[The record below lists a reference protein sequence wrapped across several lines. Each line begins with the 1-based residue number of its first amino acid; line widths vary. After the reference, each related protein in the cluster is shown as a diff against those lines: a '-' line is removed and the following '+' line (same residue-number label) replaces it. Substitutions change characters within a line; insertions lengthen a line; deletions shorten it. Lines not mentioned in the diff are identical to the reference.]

1 VSAFW
6 DVQEFIREVNRITS
20 FPELSSL
27 MDGMSKTLGFD
38 YFALVHHVELV
49 GPEVIDL
56 ENYPS
61 LWREMII
68 ERKYTSDDPI
78 LVACEHTNVGFRWSD
93 IHKWISL
100 SQRQKEILEGA
111 RAAGIGEGFTVPVH
125 IPGEYAGSCSFGL
138 RPNRR
143 FCESTM
149 PSAQYVGCF
158 AFEAAR
164 RVLQAQQ
171 LQSGKAIGPPPRL
184 TPRQLDCV
192 VLAAAGKSDWLAAQL
207 LGISGQT
214 VHQHIEDAKRRYGV
228 STRLQLVVR
237 ALFDGQLTFRD
248 IVH

>member
-1 VSAFW
+1 MSDFW
-6 DVQEFIREVNRITS
+6 DVQEFVKEANRVTT

-27 MDGMSKTLGFD
+27 MESMSKTLGFD
-38 YFALVHHVELV
+38 YFALIHHVELV

-93 IHKWISL
+93 IHKWIAL
-100 SQRQKEILEGA
+100 SKRQREILDCA
-111 RAAGIGEGFTVPVH
+111 RTAGIGEGFTIPVH

-138 RPNRR
+138 RANRK
-143 FCESTM
+143 FNAKAM
-149 PSAQYVGCF
+149 PAAQFVGCF

-164 RVLQAQQ
+164 RVLRAQR
-171 LQSGKAIGPPPRL
+171 LKSGKAVASAPRL

-192 VLAAAGKSDWLAAQL
+192 VLTAAGKSDWDTARL
-207 LGISGQT
+207 LGISDHT

>member
-1 VSAFW
+1 MSVFW
-6 DVQEFIREVNRITS
+6 DVQEFVQEVNRVTTFS
-20 FPELSSL
+20 ELSGL
-27 MDGMSKTLGFD
+27 MESMSRTLGFD

-56 ENYPS
+56 ENYPPV
-61 LWREMII
+61 WREMII

-93 IHKWISL
+93 VHKWIAL
-100 SQRQKEILEGA
+100 SKRQQEILNGA

-138 RPNRR
+138 RMGHA
-143 FCESTM
+143 FDGSTM
-149 PSAQYVGCF
+149 PAAQFVGCF
-158 AFEAAR
+158 GFEAAR
-164 RVLQAQQ
+164 RLLHAQRLQT
-171 LQSGKAIGPPPRL
+171 GKEITPLPRL

-192 VLAAAGKSDWLAAQL
+192 VLAAAGKSDWHAAQL
-207 LGISGQT
+207 LGISDQT

-228 STRLQLVVR
+228 ATRLQLVVR